1 MLLKTL
7 FQNLKIAESVSKNIR
22 QFYSFWIRVP
32 TIYIEIL
39 FFSNTKQKQISTSKW
54 SNIIEMKNKFYT
66 NNESY

>member
-39 FFSNTKQKQISTSKW
+39 FFSNTKQKQISTFK
-54 SNIIEMKNKFYT
+54 
-66 NNESY
+66 